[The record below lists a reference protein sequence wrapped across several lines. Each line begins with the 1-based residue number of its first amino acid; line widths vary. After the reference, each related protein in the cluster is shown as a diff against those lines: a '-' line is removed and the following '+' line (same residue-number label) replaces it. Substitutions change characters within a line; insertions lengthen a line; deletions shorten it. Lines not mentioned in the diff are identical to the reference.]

1 MDPVIPN
8 VADAFD
14 LDRYIYN
21 LLQGEPFFAEISRRV
36 EKRASTHI
44 PTAGVRITDAGQFEM
59 IYNPQFF
66 AKLTKEQ
73 RAGVIKHEFYH
84 LVLGHVTDR
93 LPEGKMNKR
102 WNIATDLAINSFLQN
117 ELPDMACI
125 PGKGPFAELPAY
137 ESGEWYY
144 NNLPKPNDDKGQG
157 GKGEPQDG
165 NGQGDGLPD
174 SFDDHSGWGENEE
187 KLDPTLRE
195 MAKERLREMMR
206 DAADEANK
214 SSNGWG
220 SVSQNVRKDIMD
232 RISGK
237 IDWRAVLRYFIKT
250 SQRAAKTSTVKRI
263 NKRYAYIHPG
273 QKILRHAKIAISIDQ
288 SGSVSDPMLE
298 AFFAELNTLAKIATF
313 TVVPF
318 DTEVDPNLVYVWKKG
333 MKRRKERVKYGGTD
347 FSAPTKYVNEHGFD
361 GHIVLTDMQA
371 EKPINSNC
379 QRMWMTT
386 RDCMNNMYF
395 KTHERVIPV
404 E

>member
-1 MDPVIPN
+1 MNPVIPS
-8 VADAFD
+8 VEEFD

-21 LLQGEPFFAEISRRV
+21 LLVSEPFFAEISRHV
-36 EKRASTHI
+36 EKRANESI
-44 PTAGVRITDAGQFEM
+44 PTAGVRVTSDGHFEM
-59 IYNPQFF
+59 IYNPKFF
-66 AKLTKEQ
+66 AKLTPEH
-73 RAGVIKHEFYH
+73 RRGVIKHEFYH

-102 WNIATDLAINSFLQN
+102 WNIATDLAINSYLTD
-117 ELPDMACI
+117 ELPDIACF
-125 PGKGPFAELPAY
+125 PGKGPFADLPVC

-144 NNLPKPNDDKGQG
+144 NNLPKSSDKGEG
-157 GKGEPQDG
+157 GKGEPG
-165 NGQGDGLPD
+165 EGEGESGPGD
-174 SFDDHSGWGENEE
+174 SFDDHSAWGDNAE

-206 DAADEANK
+206 DAADHANK

-220 SVSQNVRKDIMD
+220 SVSQDIRKDIME

-237 IDWRAVLRYFIKT
+237 IDWRSVLRYFIKT
-250 SQRAAKTSTVKRI
+250 SQRSAKTSTVKRI

-288 SGSVSDPMLE
+288 SGSVSDAMLE
-298 AFFAELNTLAKIATF
+298 AFFGELNNLAKIATF

-318 DTEVDPNLVYVWKKG
+318 DTEVDEKLVYVWKKG
-333 MKRRKERVKYGGTD
+333 SNRRKERVKYGGTD
-347 FSAPTKYVNEHGFD
+347 FSAPTKYVNTHGFD

-371 EKPINSNC
+371 DKPINSSC

-386 RDCMNNMYF
+386 RDCMQSMPF